1 MNSSTYSRW
10 SQGPCTVT
18 TLGNFCPIRK
28 AQRARKDCVFE
39 RGQTTRWR
47 SAADERRTPAERGV
61 PDLWTYTDASPAHL
75 SGRRRARSTER
86 DKRKAAVWTSP
97 GPEIRVA
104 HKKALS
110 GKLQVSHSQLCR
122 LRQALTITSP
132 LKLHALLYTVAYK
145 RVELGVFCFFLRN
158 ELRY

>member
-1 MNSSTYSRW
+1 MTFWGFASFMILPSFLCEEPFENPRNRFNLLSMNSSTHSRW

-18 TLGNFCPIRK
+18 TFGNFCPIRK
-28 AQRARKDCVFE
+28 ARRARKDCVFE

-75 SGRRRARSTER
+75 SRRRRARSTEQ
-86 DKRKAAVWTSP
+86 DKRKAAIWTSP

-104 HKKALS
+104 HKKGFKWETA
-110 GKLQVSHSQLCR
+110 G
-122 LRQALTITSP
+122 IT
-132 LKLHALLYTVAYK
+132 
-145 RVELGVFCFFLRN
+145 
-158 ELRY
+158 